1 MRLNRTIVVG
11 TGSSPNAYLGI
22 LSYWSNSMKHLRS
35 MIIMKQIRGK
45 SKITGRFQRNSWMK
59 NVRSVLW
66 QGIVME
72 VTDVLRREDRYICI
86 CVHTMI
92 LPERSRAS
100 VEDVAP
106 VRSWLVVRSWRKRK
120 KEGEGEG
127 ERKRERHPAGFVEIV
142 LSPFERMGKWNRRI
156 TARYQVIDHYLMTQ
170 LFVGIWWMDENNK
183 KG

>member
-45 SKITGRFQRNSWMK
+45 SKITGRFQQNSWMK
-59 NVRSVLW
+59 DVRSVLW

-120 KEGEGEG
+120 K
-127 ERKRERHPAGFVEIV
+127 KRERGGGREKKRETSSRFCRNCAKPLRTNGEVKSTNNSS
-142 LSPFERMGKWNRRI
+142 LPDYWS
-156 TARYQVIDHYLMTQ
+156 
-170 LFVGIWWMDENNK
+170 LFNDSTFCRNMVDGWR
-183 KG
+183 